1 MTLIIGTKNNAK
13 IGQIRGALKPLGLE
27 VQGLPD
33 LAFPEIKEDG
43 LTALENARG
52 KAIFYAAAIGSPV
65 LSTDNA
71 LYLDGLAPEQ
81 QPGLNVRRIGGRPD
95 RASDT
100 EVLIHYSGL
109 VKKLGGR
116 IGGYWEYG
124 ICLAYPDGRT
134 EEMTMKSPRLFVSQ
148 PSPQAIKDY
157 PMESIQICPET
168 GRYIAEMTPEEQDD
182 FWQKS
187 IGRELCDFIKKI
199 GLS

>member
-1 MTLIIGTKNNAK
+1 MTLIIGTKNSAK
-13 IGQIRGALKPLGLE
+13 VWQIKCALKPLGLDI
-27 VQGLPD
+27 QGLPD
-33 LAFPEIKEDG
+33 LAFPEIREEG
-43 LTALENARG
+43 VTALENAKS

-95 RASDT
+95 RASDG
-100 EVLIHYSGL
+100 EILLHYSGL
-109 VKKLGGR
+109 VEKLGGR

-134 EEMTMKSPRLFVSQ
+134 EEMIMKSPRLFVSQ
-148 PSPQAIKDY
+148 PSPKKIEGY
-157 PMESIQICPET
+157 PMESIQICQET
-168 GRYIAEMTPEEQDD
+168 GRYIAEMTPEEQDN

-187 IGRELCDFIKKI
+187 IGRELCDFVKKI
-199 GLS
+199 ELS